1 MSHKHLFLK
10 AIQLC
15 VLSIC
20 LISLKAYSLQTDRDQ
35 PIKIS
40 SKKADLNDVVQEYF
54 LTGDVVIIKGSLRIQ
69 GDKAVIVVDPEGYQK
84 ITVIASPNL
93 LAKFSQKMDGPD
105 NETTEGQGDL
115 IFYDEKAES
124 LLIKGR
130 ANAKKKSGSQ
140 LIDEINAESIDY
152 ALDTEK
158 YKALSGQDKK
168 VKTMIAPQKQKES
181 VKLFDAK

>member
-1 MSHKHLFLK
+1 MSYTCFLVK
-10 AIQLC
+10 AIQAT
-15 VLSIC
+15 VISIC
-20 LISLKAYSLQTDRDQ
+20 LISWHAYSLQSDRDQ

-54 LTGDVVIIKGSLRIQ
+54 LSGDVVIIKGSLRIE
-69 GDKAVIVVDPEGYQK
+69 GDKAVIIVDPEGYQK
-84 ITVIASPNL
+84 INVIAAPNS

-105 NETTEGQGDL
+105 NEITEGLGDL

-130 ANAKKKSGSQ
+130 ANAKKKSGSK
-140 LIDEINAESIDY
+140 LIDQIHADSIEY

-158 YKALSGQDKK
+158 YKALSGQNKK
-168 VKTMIAPQKQKES
+168 VKTMIAPQRTKED
-181 VKLFDAK
+181 VRLFDAK